1 MKSPLN
7 TEKTYFGLPEEV
19 VFCKKCVISNQRPN
33 SAVEYQHNKDSL
45 KTTIA
50 FGEDGIC
57 DACRFTEKKKQFIV
71 EQNII
76 IIPLSYNLC
85 TLQNE
90 LLISSFDMKKVME
103 EYLPCLN
110 VATQTQVFHRQ
121 LQSHILIWCTIRV
134 QLDELSLIN
143 AIEIQ

>member
-57 DACRFTEKKKQFIV
+57 DACRFTEKKKNDINWEERE
-71 EQNII
+71 EQ
-76 IIPLSYNLC
+76 LF
-85 TLQNE
+85 E
-90 LLISSFDMKKVME
+90 LAKK
-103 EYLPCLN
+103 LN
-110 VATQTQVFHRQ
+110 
-121 LQSHILIWCTIRV
+121 
-134 QLDELSLIN
+134 
-143 AIEIQ
+143 